1 MQEYETLYERIY
13 AFRNLYNAYKEA
25 RKGKRWKDAA
35 IKFEINLM
43 EALLLLKYQLQNK
56 TYTLAP
62 YNCFYVYEPKERL
75 VMSNSYKDKVV
86 QHSLCDNVLEPIL
99 TKSFIFD
106 NYASQVGKGTDLGL
120 NRLTEFLRKY
130 YRQHKSADGWVLKCD
145 IRKYFY
151 NINHGVL
158 KSLLRKHISCE
169 NTLWL
174 LDMIIDSTEGEVGIP
189 IGNQSSQL
197 FALLYLNGLDHYI
210 KEKLGIKFYGRY
222 MDDFYL
228 IHEDKEF
235 LKKCLNEIRAYVGKL
250 GLELNE
256 KTQIS
261 PLRNG
266 IDFFRLSHIF
276 DGQRKGHTET
286 TAAIENGYLSPPKKV
301 QRLARTGQVADE
313 SYRMFVSQLART
325 RGARKLLS
333 SDKKDR

>member
-210 KEKLGIKFYGRY
+210 KEKLG
-222 MDDFYL
+222 
-228 IHEDKEF
+228 
-235 LKKCLNEIRAYVGKL
+235 
-250 GLELNE
+250 LELNE

-266 IDFFRLSHIF
+266 IDFLGFHTYLTDSGKVIRKLRRQSKTGICRRLKKF
-276 DGQRKGHTET
+276 KGLHEQGRLPMNR
-286 TAAIENGYLSPPKKV
+286 IEC
-301 QRLARTGQVADE
+301 
-313 SYRMFVSQLART
+313 SYRSW
-325 RGARKLLS
+325 RGHAERGNCYHLIKKTDKLYNELFKKE
-333 SDKKDR
+333 DK